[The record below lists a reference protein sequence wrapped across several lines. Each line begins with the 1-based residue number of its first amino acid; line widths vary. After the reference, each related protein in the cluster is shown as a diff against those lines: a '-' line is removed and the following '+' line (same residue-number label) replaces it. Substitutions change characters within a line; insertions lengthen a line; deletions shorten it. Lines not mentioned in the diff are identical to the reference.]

1 MTTDV
6 RTRRRP
12 GTPCW
17 ASLMAGRADQARDF
31 YGALFGWEFTAG
43 PPQLGAYVL
52 AVRDGLRVAGI
63 GEAPP
68 EPHRPVSWTTMLAAD
83 DVDRAAEL
91 VRECGGTVGIG
102 PLNVGEDG
110 RLAIAVDPSGAVF
123 GIWQGGLFSGAE
135 ATGVPG
141 SVGWSELVTQDAAMV
156 GKFYEAVFGLGLERT
171 GEAPDADR
179 AVLTV
184 GGNAVAGIRGLGRAL
199 PRDRGAH
206 WTTSFAVADID
217 AVSRL
222 AVRLGG
228 RVLTPSHPGPYGPT
242 TTLADPEGSP
252 FCLLTLP

>member
-6 RTRRRP
+6 RARRRP

-17 ASLMAGRADQARDF
+17 ASLMAARAGQARDF
-31 YGALFGWEFTAG
+31 YGALLGWEFVPG
-43 PPQLGAYVL
+43 PPQLGSYVL

-63 GEAPP
+63 GEGAP

-91 VRECGGTVGIG
+91 VRECGGTVGVG
-102 PLNVGEDG
+102 PLNVGGDG
-110 RLAIAVDPSGAVF
+110 RLALAVDPSGAVF
-123 GIWQGGLFSGAE
+123 GIWQGGLFGGAE
-135 ATGVPG
+135 AAGVPG
-141 SVGWSELVTQDAAMV
+141 SVGWSELATRDAALV
-156 GKFYEAVFGLGLERT
+156 GKFYESVFGLGLERA
-171 GEAPDADR
+171 GADPGADR

-184 GGNAVAGIRGLGRAL
+184 GGHAVAGIRGLGRAL

-206 WTTSFAVADID
+206 WTTSFTVADID
-217 AVSRL
+217 AVCRL

-228 RVLTPSHPGPYGPT
+228 AVLTPSHPGPYGPT
-242 TTLADPEGSP
+242 ATLADPEGAS